1 MSEAGRKQPQPECD
15 CNGIDLKFDET
26 YAAEKLETY
35 RIEGADP
42 STRAL
47 IEAITAEGVRDLTLL
62 DIGGG
67 VGALQHELLE
77 RGLASAQEVEASAAN
92 IAACQSEAEARGHA
106 DRISHVYG
114 DFASVAD
121 TLAPADVVTLDR
133 SICCWSDP
141 LGLIDG
147 SAGMARRLYGLVY
160 PRDTWW
166 VRYGWRTWGN
176 VRQLIKRTGLR
187 LMTPRSAD
195 VEAVLAR
202 RGLYLHRHATV
213 GVWQIAL
220 FVREAPAPGE

>member
-1 MSEAGRKQPQPECD
+1 MAEAGRDQPEPGCD
-15 CNGIDLKFDET
+15 CEGIDLKFDET

-35 RIEGADP
+35 RNGGADP

-47 IEAITAEGVRDLTLL
+47 IDAITAEDVQGLTLL

-77 RGLASAQEVEASAAN
+77 RGLSSAQEVEASAAYV
-92 IAACQSEAEARGHA
+92 AASQSEAEARGHA
-106 DRISHVYG
+106 DRISHVHG

-133 SICCWSDP
+133 SLCCWPDP
-141 LGLIDG
+141 LGLVDG
-147 SAGMARRLYGLVY
+147 SARMARQLYGLVY

-166 VRYGWRTWGN
+166 VRYGWRSWGN
-176 VRQLIKRTGLR
+176 LRQVIKSTDLR
-187 LMTPRSAD
+187 LSTPSSAE
-195 VEAVLAR
+195 VEAILKR
-202 RGLYLHRHATV
+202 HGLYLCRHTTV

-220 FVREAPAPGE
+220 FAREAPAHHG